1 LNQSAAATLQQTIKV
16 LILDPVGLKFDD
28 QGNQDVQEVRAY
40 IEAQG
45 GHFHHG
51 LLDPNKSLAEGAVHF
66 FYQPDLSTE
75 AEILPLTDQGQYD
88 AVIAAATFLPA
99 ASIFRLGGV
108 RIGAGTGNMQSA
120 SWGGGNG
127 TSGDA
132 PLMNTP
138 SFNSR
143 ATAHMVMKALLKAM
157 PDLPVDE
164 LHERVVAGDF
174 DTGRNLREYPTEKL
188 EGKRMAVLG
197 FGNIGREVAKLAHA
211 FGMEVV
217 VHARSRHQQWCE
229 SEGYTYAATIQE
241 AATGADVITP
251 HVGLGNLDVETGRF
265 ANQDMLNESVLSC
278 LNPGAIVLNY
288 DRGEIVD
295 AAALDQALASG
306 QVRYASID
314 ADLFTD
320 AQTGELSGPMV
331 PYLPL
336 DQKYPGCLELLPHA
350 AADTEHVTRV
360 EGAKQAVDQILAVI
374 LEKRV
379 VNLKGDLPAGYT
391 DGGAYTVSGVGPV
404 SATNLDQVLAQKDVV
419 SELEGLTE
427 RLHTAW
433 QTLATI
439 EKAEERADFI
449 AQEGAQLILDSNH
462 YSTLIERLGLRG
474 PFYA

>member
-108 RIGAGTGNMQSA
+108 RIGAGTGNM
-120 SWGGGNG
+120 

-197 FGNIGREVAKLAHA
+197 FGNIGR
-211 FGMEVV
+211 
-217 VHARSRHQQWCE
+217 R
-229 SEGYTYAATIQE
+229 
-241 AATGADVITP
+241 
-251 HVGLGNLDVETGRF
+251 
-265 ANQDMLNESVLSC
+265 QD
-278 LNPGAIVLNY
+278 
-288 DRGEIVD
+288 
-295 AAALDQALASG
+295 
-306 QVRYASID
+306 
-314 ADLFTD
+314 
-320 AQTGELSGPMV
+320 
-331 PYLPL
+331 
-336 DQKYPGCLELLPHA
+336 
-350 AADTEHVTRV
+350 
-360 EGAKQAVDQILAVI
+360 
-374 LEKRV
+374 
-379 VNLKGDLPAGYT
+379 DLPTKICSMRAF
-391 DGGAYTVSGVGPV
+391 SPV
-404 SATNLDQVLAQKDVV
+404 
-419 SELEGLTE
+419 
-427 RLHTAW
+427 
-433 QTLATI
+433 
-439 EKAEERADFI
+439 
-449 AQEGAQLILDSNH
+449 
-462 YSTLIERLGLRG
+462 
-474 PFYA
+474 